1 MESRGSRRYSD
12 RVPRKLRR
20 PSHATIVAY
29 TALLLAICG
38 TAYAATQLPR
48 NSVSSKQVKNRSL
61 KGKDVKNNQ
70 LSGRQVKESTLAKV
84 PDSDLLDGRDAADF
98 LSAADAAG
106 FVAAGAIRSGS
117 ADETATPAQVILD
130 YPDLGIRVRTDG
142 DADQDHSY
150 FMENTR
156 TAGNIVAFHE
166 NAPGSGATTPGGAVG
181 FGATNRVIDF
191 AIAVV
196 DEPSKAV
203 HFNCGFVP
211 GGTVNCIGMRTD
223 LTG

>member
-1 MESRGSRRYSD
+1 MLNVVSLK
-12 RVPRKLRR
+12 PKR
-20 PSHATIVAY
+20 PSHTTVVAY

-48 NSVSSKQVKNRSL
+48 NSVSSKQVRNHSL
-61 KGKDVKNNQ
+61 KGKDVKNNG
-70 LSGRQVKESTLAKV
+70 LGGRQVKESTLAKV

-98 LSAADAAG
+98 LSTADAAG

-130 YPDLGIRVRTDG
+130 YPDLGIRLRTDG
-142 DADQDHSY
+142 DADQDRSY
-150 FMENTR
+150 FMVNTR
-156 TAGNIVAFHE
+156 TAGNIVAFNE
-166 NAPGSGATTPGGAVG
+166 QAPGSGATTPGGAVG

-191 AIAVV
+191 VVAVV
-196 DEPSKAV
+196 DEPTKAV

-211 GGTVNCIGMRTD
+211 GGTVNCIGIRTD